1 MSYYFPTFILTAVI
15 ICWTHYLSS
24 DWPKASKNDWIEN
37 EVRERVQVPVQ
48 VQEVL
53 ELFFLNF
60 CNSSTTINILVQ
72 LLLLL
77 LYRVVLVLKY

>member
-1 MSYYFPTFILTAVI
+1 MN
-15 ICWTHYLSS
+15 
-24 DWPKASKNDWIEN
+24 KN
-37 EVRERVQVPVQ
+37 EVRARAPVPVQ

-60 CNSSTTINILVQ
+60 CNSSTTINIFMQ

-77 LYRVVLVLKY
+77 LYRVVFVLKY